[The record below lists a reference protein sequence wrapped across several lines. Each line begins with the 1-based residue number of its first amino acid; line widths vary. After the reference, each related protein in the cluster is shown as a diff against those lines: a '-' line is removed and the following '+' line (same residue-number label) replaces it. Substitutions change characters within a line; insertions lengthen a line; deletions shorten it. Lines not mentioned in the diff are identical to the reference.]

1 MAVGSVKERRLVTLS
16 GLNVS
21 ITGKLPEERKIVSKR
36 LRLEGRAT
44 YMRHVSP
51 KTDVLIQGI
60 PSGREKWKDVST
72 KLREVQELRRNGYGI
87 LIINFDE
94 MNKLLAGDALT
105 RSESRAARESYSSP
119 AGVAYR
125 PTKRSITRS
134 KSPRQLVMDLDQ
146 LERKTAAHHQ
156 LVDAVAEAIEE
167 AGRHPLSP
175 LTSECAFDVAWEK
188 SSVLNVVEVKTIDR
202 HEVQQMRLGL
212 GQVLEYRQTMRSQGR
227 KVKAHLVLSH
237 EPTSMRMI
245 AACEAVGVNLAWPEK
260 YELLFQ

>member
-94 MNKLLAGDALT
+94 MNKLLAGHALT
-105 RSESRAARESYSSP
+105 RNESRAARESYSSP
-119 AGVAYR
+119 AGVVYR

-134 KSPRQLVMDLDQ
+134 ESPRQFVMDLDQ